1 MLMVLGLIDP
11 ILAMPWSRER
21 SRKKAVMFYGFVFFI
36 TLALNIIFFPMT
48 NLESKVYALF
58 FFCLILLAIGLI
70 SPRAVLPWSRSPSK
84 AAVAMFYLPPALI
97 LIGAMVYAGAANP
110 VDPRYDV
117 PGGDLAGVDPVT
129 AVKYLAAAE
138 LRGDN
143 NIGLERVRKIDVKE
157 TPGGGLDVK
166 VEYNIEDVLMKELFR
181 AKADSDMAHVYKALY
196 TGGYDVKNVT
206 ITAYYPVGDRASR
219 PPPVP
224 IFTTSL
230 DSGAASKVD
239 WQHHMFELESD
250 ILPKLWKVK
259 FAHQDFR

>member
-11 ILAMPWSRER
+11 AIAMPWSREK

-58 FFCLILLAIGLI
+58 FFCLMLLAVGLI
-70 SPRAVLPWSRSPSK
+70 SPRVVLPWSRSPSK
-84 AAVAMFYLPPALI
+84 AAVAMFYLPPTLI

-129 AVKYLAAAE
+129 AIKYLAAAE

-143 NIGLERVRKIDVKE
+143 NIGLERVHKIDVSE
-157 TPGGGLDVK
+157 APGGGYEVK
-166 VEYNIEDVLMKELFR
+166 VEYNIEDVLMKDLFKL
-181 AKADSDMAHVYKALY
+181 KADSDMTHVYKAVY
-196 TGGYDVKNVT
+196 TGGYDVKNAT

-224 IFTTSL
+224 IYTTSL
-230 DSGAASKVD
+230 DGEAAHKVD
-239 WQHHMFELESD
+239 WQRNMFELESEV
-250 ILPKLWKVK
+250 LPKLWKVEY
-259 FAHQDFR
+259 AHQDFK